1 MVTGALPFERTI
13 VAGADGTAT
22 YAPAGV
28 APADTDVRLEL
39 DWLDLVARTNGR
51 TGADQT
57 AVHVTGDPAMA
68 RAVVDALPMSP

>member
-1 MVTGALPFERTI
+1 MTDRT
-13 VAGADGTAT
+13 AAT
-22 YAPAGV
+22 TVGWLFLAVQG
-28 APADTDVRLEL
+28 
-39 DWLDLVARTNGR
+39 LDLVARTNGR